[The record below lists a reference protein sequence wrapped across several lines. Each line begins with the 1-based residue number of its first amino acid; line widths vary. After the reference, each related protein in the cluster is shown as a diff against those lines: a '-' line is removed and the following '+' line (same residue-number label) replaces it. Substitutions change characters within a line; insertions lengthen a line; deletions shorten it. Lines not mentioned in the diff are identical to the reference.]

1 MKYDEYF
8 KMNCT
13 EDEDDI
19 TRVLG
24 ITMEELQKFGVSFID
39 KKMLGAIFCKVYDS
53 ILQNLEK
60 FEKDYSSFEINFCN
74 RFIIGYNTTED
85 EDDEKCGNF
94 MVYIRHRGCD
104 KSNDDENKVN
114 DDTKT
119 TAASKFSYWV
129 MENLQQQVELITK
142 ITGDAI
148 KELKDLGVTIQV
160 PDVIIVIFTKVYEA
174 LVKYLTARRTELGEF
189 EYEINFLGCFY
200 IGAREGEESDDIYIR
215 PNIESKLRLK
225 NDSVASSQYE

>member
-24 ITMEELQKFGVSFID
+24 TTMVELQKFGVSFID
-39 KKMLGAIFCKVYDS
+39 KKMMGAIFCKVYDS

-94 MVYIRHRGCD
+94 MVYISHRGCD
-104 KSNDDENKVN
+104 KSDDNKV
-114 DDTKT
+114 DDTNS

-148 KELKDLGVTIQV
+148 KGLNELGITIQV
-160 PDVIIVIFTKVYEA
+160 PDVIIVIFTKVYET
-174 LVKYLTARRTELGEF
+174 LVKYLMARRRDLGEF
-189 EYEINFLGCFY
+189 EYEINFLSCFF

>member
-174 LVKYLTARRTELGEF
+174 LVKYLTARRTQLGEF
-189 EYEINFLGCFY
+189 EYEINFLSCFF

>member
-24 ITMEELQKFGVSFID
+24 TTMVELQKFGVSFID
-39 KKMLGAIFCKVYDS
+39 KKMMGAIFCKVYDS

-104 KSNDDENKVN
+104 KSDDSKV
-114 DDTKT
+114 DDTNS

-148 KELKDLGVTIQV
+148 KGLNELGITIQV
-160 PDVIIVIFTKVYEA
+160 PDVIIVIFTKVYET
-174 LVKYLTARRTELGEF
+174 LVKYLMARRRDLGEF
-189 EYEINFLGCFY
+189 EYEINFLSCFF

>member
-13 EDEDDI
+13 EDEADI

-24 ITMEELQKFGVSFID
+24 TTMKELQKFGATFTD
-39 KKMLGAIFCKVYDS
+39 QKMIGAIFCKVYDS

-104 KSNDDENKVN
+104 KSDDHKFNDETNP
-114 DDTKT
+114 

-148 KELKDLGVTIQV
+148 KGLSEMGITIQV
-160 PDVIIVIFTKVYEA
+160 PDVIIVIFTLVYES
-174 LVKYLTARRTELGEF
+174 LVKYLTAVRTELGEF
-189 EYEINFLGCFY
+189 EYEINFLSCFF